1 MSRRSRTE
9 FPVELHLTEAQIRWA
24 DSVAKCVAR
33 MLPPSFELDD
43 LQQTARI
50 ETWRK
55 LQVFEAERGVSFT
68 TFAFKGVKG
77 ACLMF
82 ARRRNYTAATA
93 LPLDKQPEQ
102 GACDGTEGR
111 MQADRLRRILG
122 TVVDELLDERERR
135 VIIAHYIEGRDIAAI
150 AGELSCSASLVRLIR
165 QQAHESLRRRLSMR
179 GITAADIGWQ

>member
-9 FPVELHLTEAQIRWA
+9 CPVDLTEAQLRWA
-24 DSVAKCVAR
+24 DVVAKSVAK

-43 LQQTARI
+43 LRQIARI

-55 LQVFEAERGVSFT
+55 LQAFDTSRGVSFT

-82 ARRRNYTAATA
+82 ARRRNYTAATS
-93 LPLDKQPEQ
+93 LELDERAERGATDDTEQ
-102 GACDGTEGR
+102 RIQIE
-111 MQADRLRRILG
+111 RLRLILG

-135 VIIAHYIEGRDIAAI
+135 VIIEHYIRGREVSAI
-150 AGELSCSASLVRLIR
+150 AEEMSCSASLVRLIR
-165 QQAHESLRRRLSMR
+165 QQAHESLRKRLAMR
-179 GITAADIGWQ
+179 GITVADLPWQ